1 MIIWVNGAF
10 GSGKTTLGDELHRRW
25 PAALVYDPEQI
36 GYVLRG
42 IVEVP
47 TGNFQDLRLWR
58 RQVAGM
64 AVGLLEEYERPI
76 LVPMTLADPGY
87 VAEIFGALEEAGA
100 TVHHFFLKVLPE
112 VLARRIDA
120 RSVAP
125 HDPERD
131 EAVRQWCKARIEQCA
146 AAADAL
152 PADTIFLDGER
163 PCQELAD
170 EVLTRV
176 GVGVAP

>member
-10 GSGKTTLGDELHRRW
+10 GSGKTTLVDELHRRW

-42 IVEVP
+42 IVDVP

-58 RQVAGM
+58 RQVVSM

-76 LVPMTLADPGY
+76 LAPMTLADPQY
-87 VAEIFGALEEAGA
+87 VAEIFGALEEAGVA
-100 TVHHFFLKVLPE
+100 VHHFFLKVPAE

-120 RSVAP
+120 RSVVP
-125 HDPERD
+125 RDPERD
-131 EAVRQWCKARIEQCA
+131 EAVRQWCKARIAQCV
-146 AAADAL
+146 AAADTL

-163 PCQELAD
+163 PCRELAD

-176 GVGVAP
+176 GASVNS

>member
-10 GSGKTTLGDELHRRW
+10 GSGKTTLVGELHRRW

-36 GYVLRG
+36 GYVLRD
-42 IVEVP
+42 IVDVP

-58 RQVAGM
+58 RQVVSM

-76 LVPMTLADPGY
+76 LAPMTVVNPQYA
-87 VAEIFGALEEAGA
+87 AEIFGALGEAGVA
-100 TVHHFFLKVLPE
+100 VHHFFLKVPSE

-131 EAVRQWCKARIEQCA
+131 EAARRWCKAQIAHCV
-146 AAADAL
+146 AAADTL
-152 PADTIFLDGER
+152 PTDTIFLDGER
-163 PCQELAD
+163 PCQKLAD
-170 EVLTRV
+170 EVLTHV
-176 GVGVAP
+176 GVSVSS

>member
-10 GSGKTTLGDELHRRW
+10 GSGKTTLVDELHRRW

-64 AVGLLEEYERPI
+64 AVGLLEEYARPI
-76 LVPMTLADPGY
+76 LVPMTLANPRY

-100 TVHHFFLKVLPE
+100 TVHHFFLKVPSE

-120 RSVAP
+120 RSVTP

-131 EAVRQWCKARIEQCA
+131 EAVRQWCKAQIEQCV

-170 EVLTRV
+170 EVLARV